1 MFLDAT
7 DRPGNFCIAA
17 GGMLMPCTR
26 QEAGSF
32 TAEVYGDACS
42 CKVLGHGC
50 TCHSLKLLTGV
61 LFCIKASFP
70 IL

>member
-32 TAEVYGDACS
+32 TAEVYGDAC
-42 CKVLGHGC
+42 
-50 TCHSLKLLTGV
+50 
-61 LFCIKASFP
+61 
-70 IL
+70 